1 MSGPEDGWVNAAI
14 DREGDIWGQ
23 PGPDRLWRCLTN
35 DAGKYS
41 LADLVAEYGPLRFAD
56 PAATPDVKTTYGLRL
71 TLGKGEVDRVLTD
84 VSLNKATYL
93 VKITNTSQCSRNPD
107 QFLTVAVISPYRETP

>member
-41 LADLVAEYGPLRFAD
+41 LADLVAVYGPLRFAD
-56 PAATPDVKTTYGLRL
+56 PAASPDVKTTYGLRL

-93 VKITNTSQCSRNPD
+93 VKITNTSQCSRNPE